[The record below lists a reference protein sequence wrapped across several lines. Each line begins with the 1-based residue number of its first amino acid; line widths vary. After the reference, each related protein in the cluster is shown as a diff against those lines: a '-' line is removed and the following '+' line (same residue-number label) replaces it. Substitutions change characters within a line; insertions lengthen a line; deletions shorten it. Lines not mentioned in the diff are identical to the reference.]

1 MLIRAFDGAQATR
14 WIQRSTP
21 ALYCDGGDRWLNE
34 DWPANTNPSTEHAY
48 DLLQRS
54 HRLDVTAFRSATGW
68 NPRFGPSALAFV
80 PSSQPLARLEMR

>member
-1 MLIRAFDGAQATR
+1 MAEPLIRRGTENLVERTGLNDLMAEITGR
-14 WIQRSTP
+14 RSLHP
-21 ALYCDGGDRWLNE
+21 SYPSYSAADR
-34 DWPANTNPSTEHAY
+34 

-54 HRLDVTAFRSATGW
+54 HRLDGTAFRSATGW